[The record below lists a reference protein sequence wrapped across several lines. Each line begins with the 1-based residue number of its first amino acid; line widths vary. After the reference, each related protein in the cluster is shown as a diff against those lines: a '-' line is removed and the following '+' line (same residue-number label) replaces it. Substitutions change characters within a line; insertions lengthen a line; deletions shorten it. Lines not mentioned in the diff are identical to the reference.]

1 MTSEQSNGIGTL
13 AERSLHQ
20 SLKEQYSQPGD
31 QIETNIDGYVI
42 DIVRD
47 DLLIEIQTRNFGAI
61 KNKLFDLIR
70 SHHIRVVYPI
80 PLVRWVVRETIE
92 GEEISRR
99 KSPKQRDILNI
110 FEELVSIP
118 TLINHSNFEI
128 EVLEIFDEQIL
139 QNDGKG
145 SWKRRGWSVVDRRL
159 IEIVNKHLFR
169 EANDFVKLLPPD
181 LETPFT
187 NSDLSSALGGKL
199 RVAQKITYCLRKMGV
214 LKVKGKRGNANLH
227 IFDQNLLQ

>member
-1 MTSEQSNGIGTL
+1 M
-13 AERSLHQ
+13 HQ
-20 SLKEQYSQPGD
+20 TLKERYSQPGD
-31 QIETNIDGYVI
+31 QIETNVDGYVI

-61 KNKLFDLIR
+61 KSKLMDLIR

-80 PLVRWVVRETIE
+80 PLVRWVVRETID

-99 KSPKQRDILNI
+99 KSPKQRDILNV

-145 SWKRRGWSVVDRRL
+145 SWKRKGWSVVDRRL
-159 IEIVNKHLFR
+159 IEIVNRHLFR

-187 NSDLSSALGGKL
+187 NSDLASALGRKP

-227 IFDQNLLQ
+227 IFDQNILQ